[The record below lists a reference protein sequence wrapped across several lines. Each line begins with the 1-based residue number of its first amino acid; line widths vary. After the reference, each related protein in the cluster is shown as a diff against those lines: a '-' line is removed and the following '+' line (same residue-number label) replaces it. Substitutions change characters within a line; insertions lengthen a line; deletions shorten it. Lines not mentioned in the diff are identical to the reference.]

1 MNSSLLRFTIVAALG
16 GFLFGFDTV
25 VISGA
30 DQALQE
36 LWNSPGLFHGFV
48 VMSSALWGTVIGA
61 LLGNFPT
68 DKLGRKKTLIWI
80 GALYLISALG
90 SALSNDPYVFSF
102 FRFLGGVGVGVST
115 IAAPAYISEI
125 APAAQRGR
133 LVALYQF
140 NIVFGILMAF
150 VSNYLLQN
158 TGAEPWRWMIGME
171 AVPAF
176 LYCVLVWLIPESPRW
191 LVVKRNDTAGAKA
204 IFKQI
209 SSASDAEID
218 ATIKLVQ
225 EDAQRDVKH
234 ERLFDKKHAKI
245 ALLAFMLAF
254 FNQVS
259 GINAILYYA
268 PRILNEA
275 GLGESAALFSGIG
288 LGLVNLVFTMLGIY
302 MIDRSGRKTLMYI
315 GSFLYITS
323 LGLVASSFFLGW
335 QGIAVTI
342 FLMIFIAGH
351 AIGQG
356 SVIWVFISEIFPT
369 HLRAKGQSLGSG
381 THWVLAALVTLVMP
395 PLLSGAENPGWV
407 FVVFALM
414 MVGQLL
420 WVTFVMPETKGR
432 SLEQIEED
440 LSNG

>member
-1 MNSSLLRFTIVAALG
+1 MKGPLVRFTIVAALG

-30 DQALQE
+30 DQALQQ
-36 LWNSPGLFHGFV
+36 LWDSSDIFHGFV
-48 VMSSALWGTVIGA
+48 VMSSALWGTVVGA

-80 GALYLISALG
+80 GAFYLVSALG
-90 SALSNDPYVFSF
+90 SAMSNDPYIFSF
-102 FRFLGGVGVGVST
+102 FRFLGGLGVGVST

-125 APAAQRGR
+125 APASQRGR

-150 VSNYLLQN
+150 ISNYLLQN

-171 AVPAF
+171 ALPAF
-176 LYCVLVWLIPESPRW
+176 IYSVLVFMIPESPRW
-191 LVVKRNDTAGAKA
+191 LIVKKGDLAGAKQ
-204 IFKQI
+204 IFGMI
-209 SSASDAEID
+209 SDSSEQEID
-218 ATIKLVQ
+218 ATIQLVQ
-225 EDAQRDVKH
+225 EDARRDVKH
-234 ERLFDKKHAKI
+234 ETIFDKKHRKL
-245 ALLAFMLAF
+245 ALMAFLFAF

-275 GLGESAALFSGIG
+275 GMGESAALFSGIG
-288 LGLVNLVFTMLGIY
+288 LGIVNLIFTMLGIY
-302 MIDRSGRKTLMYI
+302 LIDRSGRKTLMYI
-315 GSFLYITS
+315 GSILYIVS
-323 LGLVASSFFLGW
+323 LSLVATSFFQNW
-335 QGIAVTI
+335 QGVAVTI
-342 FLMIFIAGH
+342 FLLIFIAGH

-356 SVIWVFISEIFPT
+356 SVIWVFISEIFPN

-381 THWVLAALVTLVMP
+381 THWVMAAIITVAMP
-395 PLLSGAENPGWV
+395 PLLSGTDNPGWV
-407 FVVFALM
+407 FVGFAAL

-420 WVTFVMPETKGR
+420 WVIFVMPETKGK
-432 SLEQIEED
+432 SLEELEEE
-440 LSNG
+440 LAIG

>member
-1 MNSSLLRFTIVAALG
+1 MLRTNKILIWSLSVALA
-16 GFLFGFDTV
+16 GFLFGFDTI

-30 DQALQE
+30 DQQLQT
-36 LWNSPGLFHGFV
+36 LWQSSDIFHGTV
-48 VMSSALWGTVIGA
+48 VMAMALWGTVVGA
-61 LLGNFPT
+61 IFGGIPTNNF
-68 DKLGRKKTLIWI
+68 GRKNTLIWI
-80 GALYLISALG
+80 GVLYFVSAVG
-90 SALSNDPYVFSF
+90 SSLVDDPYSF
-102 FRFLGGVGVGVST
+102 AVFRFIGGLGVGAST

-369 HLRAKGQSLGSG
+369 HLRAKGQ
-381 THWVLAALVTLVMP
+381 
-395 PLLSGAENPGWV
+395 
-407 FVVFALM
+407 
-414 MVGQLL
+414 
-420 WVTFVMPETKGR
+420 
-432 SLEQIEED
+432 
-440 LSNG
+440 